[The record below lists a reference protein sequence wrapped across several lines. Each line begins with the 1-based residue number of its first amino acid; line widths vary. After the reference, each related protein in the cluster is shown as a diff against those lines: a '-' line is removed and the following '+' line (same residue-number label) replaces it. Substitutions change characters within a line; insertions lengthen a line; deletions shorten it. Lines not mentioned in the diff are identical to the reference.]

1 LGNTNCAQDFGGVFF
16 VCLTNRLKPRHL
28 VDSEVKGKR
37 VDWGRGIREIG
48 MDIIKEI
55 VKE

>member
-1 LGNTNCAQDFGGVFF
+1 MGNTNCAQDFVGVFF